1 MTTWNIGDGMVL
13 KMLVLLFKSV
23 HLASM
28 YASEHV
34 CTSKLYIQILSNSLF
49 CQGDFGFGSSE
60 WEKKSSI
67 RVHLASSRPI
77 TCRTPGPVFT

>member
-34 CTSKLYIQILSNSLF
+34 LYIQILSNSLF
-49 CQGDFGFGSSE
+49 CQGDFRFGSSE
-60 WEKKSSI
+60 REKILNQSS
-67 RVHLASSRPI
+67 
-77 TCRTPGPVFT
+77 PGF

>member
-13 KMLVLLFKSV
+13 KMLILLFKSV

-34 CTSKLYIQILSNSLF
+34 CTSKTVVYTNIKQLF
-49 CQGDFGFGSSE
+49 SQGDFGFGSSE
-60 WEKKSSI
+60 REKILNQSS
-67 RVHLASSRPI
+67 
-77 TCRTPGPVFT
+77 PGF